1 MQGTVKFF
9 HDKKGFGFIGVEGR
23 EQDLFVHFSAIDG
36 DGFRKLA
43 KDQRVEFDIETI
55 DGKERAKNVRVLG

>member
-1 MQGTVKFF
+1 MQALLNFSTT
-9 HDKKGFGFIGVEGR
+9 KKDLVFIGVEGR
-23 EQDLFVHFSAIDG
+23 EQDLFCHFSAIDG